1 MINDRPESID
11 TIHHKILIIS
21 CNGNS
26 AAGKVASL
34 AAQELVLEGKAE
46 WCFSWQQI
54 EEIFSEKN
62 SESSFFII
70 VEGCEN
76 KCLFNELL
84 EEGLVGKHHLVLSDV
99 GIDPVYL
106 EDITREE
113 IELAKEAIITE
124 CKPVN
129 KTIPPL
135 FSGCCCG

>member
-1 MINDRPESID
+1 MKNPENKQQ
-11 TIHHKILIIS
+11 KILIIT
-21 CNGNS
+21 CNGDS
-26 AAGKVASL
+26 AAGKVAWL
-34 AAQELVLEGKAE
+34 ASQELVLEGKAE
-46 WCFSWQQI
+46 WCLSWQQI
-54 EEIFSEKN
+54 EETLVPN
-62 SESSFFII
+62 GNESTSFII

-106 EDITREE
+106 EDISREE
-113 IELAKEAIITE
+113 IELAKEAIISE
-124 CKPVN
+124 CKPIN